1 MDQYKTRT
9 YLVLLCSVSILLC
22 CASAYVLWFSIQARN
37 EAFNSA
43 TVFSHVASGQL
54 LLEPYMQTLAATSPL
69 AMTLPVDLT
78 PGRVYHVW
86 STTAVAHTITSTTP
100 WDGVNSVVTLGGA
113 IGDGLV
119 FAVTDSNRI
128 VIETSKNIVLS

>member
-1 MDQYKTRT
+1 
-9 YLVLLCSVSILLC
+9 
-22 CASAYVLWFSIQARN
+22 
-37 EAFNSA
+37 
-43 TVFSHVASGQL
+43 
-54 LLEPYMQTLAATSPL
+54 MQTLAATSPL